1 MPLDEETLRRRRQGG
16 RVEHSGDFP
25 ATDDSHLTPGER
37 VAALYQISCRAYACI
52 PDDDPRRQLELSP
65 RLIGGPLPRLR
76 T

>member
-16 RVEHSGDFP
+16 RVASSDDFP
-25 ATDDSHLTPGER
+25 ETDDSHLTPGER

-52 PDDDPRRQLELSP
+52 PAHDPPRQLELFP
-65 RLIGGPLPRLR
+65 RLIGGPLRYLR